1 MANLTFTKVGDKYE
15 SDVVQFESNAVVE
28 LTFGSVPD
36 FTGVGIEIWQS
47 LSQTNWQM
55 CYDDVLRTGLTWCKT
70 LAGVSEN
77 AYYKVV
83 TTVQPTSAYYE

>member
-55 CYDDVLRTGLTWCKT
+55 CYNDALRTGLTWCKT

>member
-1 MANLTFTKVGDKYE
+1 MAALSFTQVGDKYE
-15 SDVVQFESNAVVE
+15 SDIVQFESNAVVE
-28 LTFGSVPD
+28 LTFNSVPD
-36 FTGVGIEIWQS
+36 FTGVEIEIHQS

-55 CYDDVLRTGLTWCKT
+55 CYNDALRTGLTWCKT
-70 LAGVSEN
+70 LVGVSEN